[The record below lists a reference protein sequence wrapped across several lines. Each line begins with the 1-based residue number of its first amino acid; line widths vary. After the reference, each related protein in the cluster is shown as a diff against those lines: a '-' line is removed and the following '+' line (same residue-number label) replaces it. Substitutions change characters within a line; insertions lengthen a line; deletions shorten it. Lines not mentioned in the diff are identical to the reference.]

1 MLPLLACSSINLNL
15 INRLGLNF
23 ICFARFLSRNPCLH
37 TFSSTSY
44 LFSGKHIDM
53 DHVGS
58 DNQDYHMYFALLLHS
73 EEFRD
78 CYSSTIHCYQ
88 TLYHIAASVWS
99 VLMHCFIK
107 E

>member
-1 MLPLLACSSINLNL
+1 
-15 INRLGLNF
+15 
-23 ICFARFLSRNPCLH
+23 
-37 TFSSTSY
+37 
-44 LFSGKHIDM
+44 M

-58 DNQDYHMYFALLLHS
+58 DNQDYHMYFTLLLHS

-78 CYSSTIHCYQ
+78 CYSSTTRIAHCYQ

-107 E
+107 ELSIWIKEWDLCCFLLKTS